1 MKQFWRGFLKESTL
15 KVNFKVMIYHK
26 LWKTSKLLQN
36 LQVLWQYLRV
46 KILAAGEHIFKLLAQ
61 YSEVLR
67 QYPRILYLQV
77 NTFFKYWL
85 NTCEYYHNN
94 YEYCHNTCEYWV
106 GEYTL
111 GMFCLYATKLWMMS
125 CNIHRF
131 CLWDTLSTREY
142 AMYHHE
148 GENCRNKLAKSD
160 TCKW

>member
-36 LQVLWQYLRV
+36 LQVLWQT
-46 KILAAGEHIFKLLAQ
+46 
-61 YSEVLR
+61 S
-67 QYPRILYLQV
+67 RILYLQV

-85 NTCEYYHNN
+85 NTCEYYHNT